1 MDKKRGGQHPVE
13 NDEKLGVVTVTQ
25 NDETLPNDEADG
37 PHARVTIDTNSFQ
50 NVGEFNFASTITTVV
65 AGRLQDDGYEV
76 PEELKNCAQN
86 MVLTKEGRLGLFRHC
101 FIYCIKVNR
110 FMELFVFF
118 VLFCC
123 IFLVIKTLVYK
134 YATCYA
140 AKKNKEKNMNII

>member
-101 FIYCIKVNR
+101 FICCKKVNR

-140 AKKNKEKNMNII
+140 AKKK

>member
-1 MDKKRGGQHPVE
+1 MAMDKKRGGQHPVE

-101 FIYCIKVNR
+101 FIYCVKVNR

-140 AKKNKEKNMNII
+140 AKKK

>member
-1 MDKKRGGQHPVE
+1 MAMDKKRGGQHPVE
-13 NDEKLGVVTVTQ
+13 NEEKLGVVTVTQ

-101 FIYCIKVNR
+101 FICSIKINS

-118 VLFCC
+118 VLF
-123 IFLVIKTLVYK
+123 F
-134 YATCYA
+134 
-140 AKKNKEKNMNII
+140 

>member
-1 MDKKRGGQHPVE
+1 MAMDKKRGGQHPVE

-101 FIYCIKVNR
+101 FICCKKVNR

-140 AKKNKEKNMNII
+140 AKKK